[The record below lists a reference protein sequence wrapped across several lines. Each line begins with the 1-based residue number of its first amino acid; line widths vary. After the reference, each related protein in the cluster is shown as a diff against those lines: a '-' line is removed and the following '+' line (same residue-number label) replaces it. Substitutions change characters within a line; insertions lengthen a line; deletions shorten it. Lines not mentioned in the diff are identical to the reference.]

1 MLIPITLLLGL
12 EGCVLDAGIEA
23 GAVLGHMGQFAM
35 AYDAGLRV
43 VAMQQF

>member
-23 GAVLGHMGQFAM
+23 GTVFSHVGQVAM

-43 VAMQQF
+43 VAMQQL